1 MIYSRGRPECFASK
15 LIHQRGMLVGDF
27 CRGDALNATCI
38 KNQHYIF
45 LIGCSQS
52 RALQSCSRLVIEG
65 TLFCLD
71 DENMNA
77 SVALSTRCNKCR
89 ITNISSILDR
99 QLLDSV
105 QEKHGAL
112 T

>member
-1 MIYSRGRPECFASK
+1 M
-15 LIHQRGMLVGDF
+15 
-27 CRGDALNATCI
+27 
-38 KNQHYIF
+38 
-45 LIGCSQS
+45 
-52 RALQSCSRLVIEG
+52 IEG